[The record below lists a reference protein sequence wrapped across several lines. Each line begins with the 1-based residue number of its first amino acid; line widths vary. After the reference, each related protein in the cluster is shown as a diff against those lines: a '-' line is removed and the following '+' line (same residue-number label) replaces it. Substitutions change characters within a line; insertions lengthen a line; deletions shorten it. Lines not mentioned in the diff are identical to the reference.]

1 MNTLTIGILTLNEAK
16 RIQACVNSA
25 QFANEIIVFDSG
37 SRDDTVAIATQAGA
51 KVYSNPDWQ
60 GFAEQ
65 RNRLLQH
72 ASGDY
77 IFFLDADEEISPAL
91 AQEILAIVAQGG
103 NAIGKICWE
112 QVAFGV
118 PLTHMKS
125 TGGVERLF
133 KRSTIVSFE
142 GVVHEGAVTEP
153 ANLSVHTLTHK
164 LKHYS
169 RDSVHDSLLKLAQY
183 AQLGALK
190 RKNSGKKGGIVR
202 GFFSGISNF
211 VRLYV
216 FGRGFLH
223 GAAGFLYCLFVALEC
238 FFRYVALKY
247 DADALSQASKRS

>member
-1 MNTLTIGILTLNEAK
+1 
-16 RIQACVNSA
+16 
-25 QFANEIIVFDSG
+25 
-37 SRDDTVAIATQAGA
+37 
-51 KVYSNPDWQ
+51 
-60 GFAEQ
+60 
-65 RNRLLQH
+65 
-72 ASGDY
+72 
-77 IFFLDADEEISPAL
+77 
-91 AQEILAIVAQGG
+91 
-103 NAIGKICWE
+103 
-112 QVAFGV
+112 
-118 PLTHMKS
+118 MKS

-202 GFFSGISNF
+202 GFFSGFASFI
-211 VRLYV
+211 RLYF

-223 GAAGFLYCLFVALEC
+223 GSAGFLFSLLVALEC
-238 FFRYVALKY
+238 FFRYVELKY
-247 DADALSQASKRS
+247 DFNDLNKPSKRS